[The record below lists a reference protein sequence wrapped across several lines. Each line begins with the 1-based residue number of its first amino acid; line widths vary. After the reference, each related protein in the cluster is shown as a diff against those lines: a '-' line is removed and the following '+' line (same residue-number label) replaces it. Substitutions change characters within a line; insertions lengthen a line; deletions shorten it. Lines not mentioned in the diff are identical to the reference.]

1 MISFIEFEND
11 HFAIDSIVRTK
22 SIKRDRDRSR
32 KYSTSIAYLN
42 FILNLIIAD
51 SSFIASRQQK
61 IAELLEKDVFL
72 SVNKTEML
80 SDIWIFSFRFVN
92 EIKHSSTDK
101 AFEKFRLIVQTFK
114 NQNKIFVL
122 IQSFISK
129 SQSALDHLP
138 RSHYINEAV
147 LERHYSDLR
156 AIAIQSKQKFLR
168 SIIIEADQI
177 DEHFQWLH
185 SENDKISIRRIESR
199 QSLI

>member
-1 MISFIEFEND
+1 
-11 HFAIDSIVRTK
+11 
-22 SIKRDRDRSR
+22 
-32 KYSTSIAYLN
+32 
-42 FILNLIIAD
+42 
-51 SSFIASRQQK
+51 
-61 IAELLEKDVFL
+61 
-72 SVNKTEML
+72 
-80 SDIWIFSFRFVN
+80 VN

-177 DEHFQWLH
+177 DEHFQ
-185 SENDKISIRRIESR
+185 
-199 QSLI
+199 